1 MGRLLWEN
9 KHEENGRR
17 NGTEALGGKHIG
29 KSESIEFSVWGW
41 GQCKQVGEVYN
52 DSEVLRQNY

>member
-29 KSESIEFSVWGW
+29 KSESIEFSVWDW